1 MDCNC
6 VTKYDVNFL
15 VELSAVSVA
24 VEFNVLFE
32 NFAIFDT
39 VAFPVVEAV
48 GCG

>member
-1 MDCNC
+1 MDCDC

-15 VELSAVSVA
+15 VELSAVSGA
-24 VEFNVLFE
+24 VEFNALFE

-39 VAFPVVEAV
+39 VAFPVVEAL